1 MRNILSLSVL
11 PLLLLLLVSLVA
23 VPAVA
28 ATVTCPTSC
37 SCLLPAKAKELGYSD
52 YCGGKQAVCGYD
64 AAKNAMYCYENK
76 PVTPAPVPVPCEE
89 GCSCM
94 DSAKGKAAGYTYCKG
109 KQVVCDK
116 DSAGNLRYCFEPP
129 VTKAPVQ
136 VYPTCANG
144 CSCLAS
150 EKAKAAGYTYCDGKQ
165 TVCNRDSAGNLLY
178 CFEPPVTGA
187 PVTCPASCTCTD
199 PEKATTAGLSPCG
212 KTKTVCD
219 KDTAGNTLYCYA
231 LPTTVTTTT
240 ITPAVKEATKSCT
253 GTCTCLATDKA
264 DAAGFSR
271 CSGTSNPCGYDPMN
285 RPMYCYVTK
294 KGTEKSP
301 VSATTTATSAAS
313 EIAGPAD
320 RQIVITEQA
329 PAPGDSFFAV
339 IGSFFASLFG
349 RSRESTAIPVRC
361 GEGGKICGSA
371 CIDPSTDKSNCGQC
385 GNVCI
390 PEEKCIDGGCRNLT
404 SDNQYC
410 GQSAQACPVLWECCD
425 GICKNRELDEE
436 NCGGCGT
443 SCDRGE
449 TCCDGNCVDTS
460 VDSSHCGSCDRSCSA
475 SSGETC
481 RDSRCVQR
489 PEPDYCGGSGTICT
503 WREECCDGRCVS
515 INDDEN
521 NCGRCG
527 NACMGGDECC
537 DGECANFNLNED
549 NFNCGRCRHA
559 CYGGTKCCDGQ
570 CVTLSL
576 DEMNCGRCGNAC
588 DSRDACCSGV
598 CTDVDWDENNCGSC
612 YRNCPWNKECQNGLC
627 CLWFTT
633 WGCE

>member
-187 PVTCPASCTCTD
+187 PVSCPATCTCTV
-199 PEKATTAGLSPCG
+199 PEKATAAGLSLCG
-212 KTKTVCD
+212 KTKSSCGVTSSGI
-219 KDTAGNTLYCYA
+219 TQYCYA
-231 LPTTVTTTT
+231 LPATVTTTT
-240 ITPAVKEATKSCT
+240 TTPVVKVATKSCT
-253 GTCTCLATDKA
+253 GTCSCLATDRA
-264 DAAGFSR
+264 DAAGLTR
-271 CSGTSNPCGYDPMN
+271 CSGTSAPCGYDPLD
-285 RPMYCYVTK
+285 RPLYCYVTERV
-294 KGTEKSP
+294 TVESM
-301 VSATTTATSAAS
+301 VSATTTATSAAG

-320 RQIVITEQA
+320 RPITKYEKV
-329 PAPGDSFFAV
+329 PSPVDSFLSPV
-339 IGSFFASLFG
+339 WTFFSSLFG
-349 RSRESTAIPVRC
+349 GNGESTFIPVRC
-361 GEGGKICGSA
+361 GEGGKICA
-371 CIDPSTDKSNCGQC
+371 DTCINPSTDRNNCGEC
-385 GNVCI
+385 GNVCG
-390 PEEKCIDGGCRNLT
+390 PGEKCIDGGCRDLT
-404 SDNQYC
+404 TDAQYC
-410 GQSAQACPVLWECCD
+410 GQSADSCPSSWACCGGD
-425 GICKNRELDEE
+425 CKNMREDEE

-443 SCDRGE
+443 LCDRGE
-449 TCCDGNCVDTS
+449 TCCDGDCVDTD
-460 VDSSHCGSCDRSCSA
+460 VDLFHCGTCNRYCSA
-475 SSGETC
+475 SAGE
-481 RDSRCVQR
+481 RCQDGQCVR
-489 PEPDYCGGSGTICT
+489 EDDPNDCGRAGIVCM
-503 WREECCDGRCVS
+503 WDEECCNGRCVGIKDDEDNCGGCGIGCLGAEECCGGQCADLTTDYLNCGRCNEGCYGLDACCDS
-515 INDDEN
+515 QCVLLSGDEN

-527 NACMGGDECC
+527 NACPSDDE
-537 DGECANFNLNED
+537 
-549 NFNCGRCRHA
+549 
-559 CYGGTKCCDGQ
+559 
-570 CVTLSL
+570 
-576 DEMNCGRCGNAC
+576 
-588 DSRDACCSGV
+588 CCSGV
-598 CTDVDWDENNCGSC
+598 CRDLRSDENNCGTC
-612 YRNCPWNKECQNGLC
+612 YRHCPWNKECTNGLC